1 MLVLTIE
8 ERGSDDVHA
17 RSRTLSIAPLILF
30 QHRAIDAPGAAA
42 RESEIQKYKAKK
54 NRSLTAIREREEA
67 ARRMRHEVGEG
78 HLAEKY
84 ERHNSGVD
92 ARQQQQTAD
101 GLEDRGENEQAV
113 EGRPGRRKTDH
124 LRQPVFQE
132 QQRGDNTQNAEDVG
146 APPRHVRVK

>member
-1 MLVLTIE
+1 MMFMLA
-8 ERGSDDVHA
+8 RGPDLFTVG
-17 RSRTLSIAPLILF
+17 RLILF

-54 NRSLTAIREREEA
+54 NRSLAAIREREEA
-67 ARRMRHEVGEG
+67 ARSMRDEVGEG
-78 HLAEKY
+78 HLAGKY

-92 ARQQQQTAD
+92 AREQQHGAD
-101 GLEDRGENEQAV
+101 GLEDRGEDEEAV

-132 QQRGDNTQNAEDVG
+132 QQRGDNAQNAEDVR
-146 APPRHVRVK
+146 APPLHVRVK